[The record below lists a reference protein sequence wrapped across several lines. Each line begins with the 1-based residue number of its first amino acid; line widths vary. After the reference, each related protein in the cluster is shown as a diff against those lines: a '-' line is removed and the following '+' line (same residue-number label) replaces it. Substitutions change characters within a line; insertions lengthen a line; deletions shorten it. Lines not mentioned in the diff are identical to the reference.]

1 MLQLLLLNLFGAKAT
16 APHTLEYGASA
27 NKQMCLN
34 LRESL
39 PLQVEDAVARVVFL
53 YIASEPDLPERSFDI
68 VCPCLILC
76 AIK

>member
-16 APHTLEYGASA
+16 APHALEYGASA
-27 NKQMCLN
+27 NKQMCLK
-34 LRESL
+34 RESL